1 MIINPTELALLME
14 KAARWFTFTS
24 QKLNEHGISSEVTEC
39 RGCYDEDLGPYMQVE
54 LKMADINDKA
64 PLIFAYD
71 CYLKITYKVFLDMK
85 KDRIATHYGYFPV
98 GIIKKKEFSSMLNCA
113 LTGLS
118 ENIPKKS
125 YDLTILAE
133 DGETEEVY
141 WNNSL
146 EQSLNRILLAIDAN
160 DIVKKKIDKLRKITF
175 TELEPIRHKYVEGLY
190 EPKE

>member
-1 MIINPTELALLME
+1 MIYPSEVALLME
-14 KAARWFTFTS
+14 KAARWFTFAS
-24 QKLNEHGISSEVTEC
+24 QKFSEHSISSEVTEC
-39 RGCYDEDLGPYMQVE
+39 RCGWDGDHGPYMQVE
-54 LKMADINDKA
+54 LKMSDLDAKA
-64 PLIFAYD
+64 SMIFAYD
-71 CYLKITYKVFLDMK
+71 CYLKITYKVYLDMK
-85 KDRIATHYGYFPV
+85 NDRIKTHYGYFPV
-98 GIIKKKEFSSMLNCA
+98 GIIKKEEFSKMLNCA

-141 WNNSL
+141 WNNSI
-146 EQSLNRILLAIDAN
+146 EQSLNRILLAMDAN
-160 DIVKKKIDKLRKITF
+160 DIVKKKIEKLRKITF